1 MSNYEEIAS
10 RIADVIISPDSVL
23 GLVHGVISIPIDLG
37 YLAYGYIDSQSRYP
51 HQTERIRIA
60 QAIKNGILNHDRII
74 ESIKIVF
81 EKFDKYVSESKQNQI
96 YSKTTFSLLGRA
108 TGNSIISSKVAT
120 AICGRASLFVSLR
133 GGLMGNILLAGGMTE
148 RSIRTSEKL
157 SADEPEVYQALRVK
171 DYDLLYFM
179 FEPAL
184 KPFVDALMVRRQQG
198 LPAFKS
204 ILDLVESK
212 VSHHE

>member
-148 RSIRTSEKL
+148 RSIRTSEHQKNLAQMSLKCIRHSELRIMTCFILCLNPLLNL
-157 SADEPEVYQALRVK
+157 SLMHLR
-171 DYDLLYFM
+171 
-179 FEPAL
+179 
-184 KPFVDALMVRRQQG
+184 
-198 LPAFKS
+198 
-204 ILDLVESK
+204 
-212 VSHHE
+212 